1 MFFDIEINKKPIGK
15 ITLGLYK
22 NGLPK
27 TVRNF
32 ILLTL
37 GHDIYSS
44 TPVVSA
50 DGKKVLTYKGT
61 NFFRIIPGKIVE
73 GGDVV
78 SNNGEGSESADTGKP
93 FPDEDKKFTNK
104 HDAPY
109 QLTMANKGPDSNA
122 SQFMI
127 TLGASPQLDG
137 KHIRFGEVLYGQDVM
152 K

>member
-1 MFFDIEINKKPIGK
+1 MTHRVFFDIEINNVPAGK
-15 ITLGLYK
+15 IVFGLYK

-50 DGKKVLTYKGT
+50 DGKKILTYKGT
-61 NFFRIIPGKIVE
+61 KFFRIIPGKIAE
-73 GGDVV
+73 GGDVIYD
-78 SNNGEGSESADTGKP
+78 NGEGSESADTGKP
-93 FPDEDKKFTNK
+93 FPDEDENFTNK

-109 QLTMANKGPDSNA
+109 
-122 SQFMI
+122 
-127 TLGASPQLDG
+127 
-137 KHIRFGEVLYGQDVM
+137 
-152 K
+152 